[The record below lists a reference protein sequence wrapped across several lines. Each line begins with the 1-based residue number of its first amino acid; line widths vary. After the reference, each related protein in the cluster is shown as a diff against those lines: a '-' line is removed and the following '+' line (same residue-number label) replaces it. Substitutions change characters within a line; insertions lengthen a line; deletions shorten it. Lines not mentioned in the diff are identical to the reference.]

1 MATIIAPPRTPSPK
15 VRIRAQSFDSPS
27 SRISVT
33 PIDESPFS
41 KSTGSIATKSFARS
55 HVLESDEQC
64 ALRPFNVLLPLHTKM
79 SDESF
84 LSEASSAPSSAAS
97 SPTDSERQMDLTCDS
112 PSFPAQREPQR
123 PHPLTFCQSVTY
135 ENVTPVE
142 EQSSPFQYQDT
153 SYTMYSP
160 WLVRAVLDLHD
171 VRGLDWMSIAEPVER
186 IWGVRT
192 CTAEVLAIL
201 SDNGRVNNR
210 RWWD

>member
-1 MATIIAPPRTPSPK
+1 
-15 VRIRAQSFDSPS
+15 
-27 SRISVT
+27 
-33 PIDESPFS
+33 
-41 KSTGSIATKSFARS
+41 
-55 HVLESDEQC
+55 
-64 ALRPFNVLLPLHTKM
+64 
-79 SDESF
+79 
-84 LSEASSAPSSAAS
+84 
-97 SPTDSERQMDLTCDS
+97 MDLTCDS

-135 ENVTPVE
+135 ENATPVE